1 MFTNCLKLTKQRAA
15 ALILA
20 IGVILAAAVILC
32 SQPRSLFS
40 VSDMLDASQTDGRI
54 KYLASYG
61 WSADPMSE
69 DACTVVLPKE
79 FDGALFDYVQMQK
92 AQGYDFPSY
101 AGLGCKQY
109 TYVVTNYAGTTDTV
123 YATLY
128 VRGTRVIGGD
138 IHTAD
143 ITGFMHGIR

>member
-1 MFTNCLKLTKQRAA
+1 MFTKCLKLTKKSAV

-20 IGVILAAAVILC
+20 VGVILAGAVILC
-32 SQPRSLFS
+32 STPRNLFTT
-40 VSDMLDASQTDGRI
+40 SDMLDVSQAAGRE

-61 WSADPMSE
+61 WIIDPLTE
-69 DACTVVLPKE
+69 DVCTVVLPKE
-79 FDGALFDYVQMQK
+79 FEGSLADYARMQTD
-92 AQGYDFPSY
+92 QGYDFASY

-109 TYVVTNYAGTTDTV
+109 TYVVTNYEGTTDTV

-128 VRGTRVIGGD
+128 VKGTRVIGGD